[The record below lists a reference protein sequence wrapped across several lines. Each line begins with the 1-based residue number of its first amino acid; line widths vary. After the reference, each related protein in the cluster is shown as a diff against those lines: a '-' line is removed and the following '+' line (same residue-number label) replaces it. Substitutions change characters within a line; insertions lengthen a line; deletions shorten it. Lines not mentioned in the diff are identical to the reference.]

1 MENALIVF
9 QQICIMIFY
18 LAIGL
23 LLFHTRLITLEG
35 SKSLANLL
43 LYVVLPAAVLN
54 SFCVERSSQ
63 RVQMLIVSILGSV
76 GVLGIS
82 MLLSHLMFK
91 KDPLNDFGVAFSNA
105 GFMGIPLVIALLGE
119 GAVFYSAGLV
129 AMMGALQ
136 WTYGQYLISGDQN
149 DLRPEV
155 VLKNP
160 LVLSLAG
167 GLLIFFLNIPTPAIV
182 KSTLSSIAALNAPLA
197 MIILGVYLGQT
208 NLRRIFADRQLYLAS
223 IARLIVIPLLTF
235 FALQLIPAAYS
246 AVYET
251 LFVCNCAPVACNVAV
266 YAQKKNAD
274 YPHAV
279 GLICLS
285 TLFALITMPL
295 MMLLL

>member
-23 LLFHTRLITLEG
+23 LLFHTKLITLEG

-105 GFMGIPLVIALLGE
+105 GFMASLWSPLYWGRA
-119 GAVFYSAGLV
+119 
-129 AMMGALQ
+129 
-136 WTYGQYLISGDQN
+136 
-149 DLRPEV
+149 P
-155 VLKNP
+155 
-160 LVLSLAG
+160 
-167 GLLIFFLNIPTPAIV
+167 FL
-182 KSTLSSIAALNAPLA
+182 
-197 MIILGVYLGQT
+197 
-208 NLRRIFADRQLYLAS
+208 LRRTCGHDGSAS
-223 IARLIVIPLLTF
+223 VDIR
-235 FALQLIPAAYS
+235 
-246 AVYET
+246 AVSD
-251 LFVCNCAPVACNVAV
+251 LGGS
-266 YAQKKNAD
+266 K
-274 YPHAV
+274 
-279 GLICLS
+279 
-285 TLFALITMPL
+285 
-295 MMLLL
+295 